1 MLGASRGA
9 KLSLQH
15 DDQTVE
21 EFGLMTFGRSHI
33 AKTGG
38 SDGRERDVM
47 S

>member
-33 AKTGG
+33 AKFRNSNGQ
-38 SDGRERDVM
+38 ERDVV